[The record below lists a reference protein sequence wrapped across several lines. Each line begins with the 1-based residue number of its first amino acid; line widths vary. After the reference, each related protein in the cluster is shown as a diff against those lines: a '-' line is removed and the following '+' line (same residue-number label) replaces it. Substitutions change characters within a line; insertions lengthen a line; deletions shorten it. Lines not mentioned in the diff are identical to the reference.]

1 LFAADSSSLSLLA
14 AGDEPG
20 MTLAV
25 VGLVAIPL
33 LVAVNGFFVAA
44 EFALVAVRRT
54 RVEELVNQGALGA
67 KSLLHAITDLNR
79 SVAACQLGITVA
91 SLALGFV
98 SEPAIHR
105 LIHPALSGLPG
116 EWARIVSVF
125 ITLLLITYMHVVF
138 GEQMPKLAALQATE
152 TVGLWVARPVNV
164 FGRVTGPL
172 IRLMNGSSSWIL
184 RRFGYHG
191 TGEEGEVHSVDELR
205 LLVEDT
211 EEAGLLDPDAA
222 DMVLGVFALTD
233 KTVGDSMVPLER
245 VVALDVNTPPEK

>member
-98 SEPAIHR
+98 SEPAIHH
-105 LIHPALSGLPG
+105 LIQPA
-116 EWARIVSVF
+116 F
-125 ITLLLITYMHVVF
+125 
-138 GEQMPKLAALQATE
+138 AALPPDLQ
-152 TVGLWVARPVNV
+152 GSFAR
-164 FGRVTGPL
+164 
-172 IRLMNGSSSWIL
+172 
-184 RRFGYHG
+184 
-191 TGEEGEVHSVDELR
+191 
-205 LLVEDT
+205 
-211 EEAGLLDPDAA
+211 
-222 DMVLGVFALTD
+222 VL
-233 KTVGDSMVPLER
+233 S
-245 VVALDVNTPPEK
+245 